1 MDDCYH
7 YGYNHSNALEGRN
20 TVQYI
25 NESIYK
31 VSEKGKEIVI
41 SGCQSAM
48 LVREENYLYLYPM
61 EQHSYLL
68 AFQPDAIV
76 LCINIFDELNFIGRT
91 IKYLEGAVECKVVAI
106 VVFPGMR
113 KSSLSGN
120 ITSNVEEKILMEKIN
135 EVNKEFGID
144 VFILGDKNSMDNLTD
159 LVIDYFTE

>member
-1 MDDCYH
+1 
-7 YGYNHSNALEGRN
+7 
-20 TVQYI
+20 
-25 NESIYK
+25 
-31 VSEKGKEIVI
+31 
-41 SGCQSAM
+41 M

-68 AFQPDAIV
+68 AFQPD
-76 LCINIFDELNFIGRT
+76 
-91 IKYLEGAVECKVVAI
+91 AI